1 MEQNL
6 LETMLRHMGN
16 KEMTGDSQHGFTKGK
31 SCLTG
36 MVAVYNRVIALVDKG
51 RALMSSTG
59 TSAKHLTL
67 SPMTSLSL
75 IWRHG
80 FDRWTTWWIRN
91 WVDGH
96 TQGVAVHS
104 LMSRWRPMTSG
115 VPQGSVLGLALFN
128 IFVSDIGNGIEC
140 TISKFCDNTMLCGT
154 VDTLEGRD
162 AIQRDLDRLERW
174 ACASLIKF
182 RKDECRVLHRGPGNP
197 KHRYRLGREWTKSSP
212 EENDLGVLVE
222 KKPHMT

>member
-36 MVAVYNRVIALVDKG
+36 VAAVYNRVTALVDKG
-51 RALMSSTG
+51 RALMSSTW

-67 SPMTSLSL
+67 FPMTSLSL

-96 TQGVAVHS
+96 TRGVAIHS
-104 LMSRWRPMTSG
+104 LISKWRPVTSG
-115 VPQGSVLGLALFN
+115 DPQASILALALFN
-128 IFVSDIGNGIEC
+128 IFIGDMDNGIEC
-140 TISKFCDNTMLCGT
+140 TISKFVNDTKLCGA
-154 VDTLEGRD
+154 VNTLEGRD
-162 AIQRDLDRLERW
+162 AIQMDFDRLDWW
-174 ACASLIKF
+174 ACVDLLKSSLAKLKVQNMDQGI
-182 RKDECRVLHRGPGNP
+182 P

-212 EENDLGVLVE
+212 EEKDTWGCWLRRN
-222 KKPHMT
+222 PT